1 MLSPITNQRSDQYG
15 GSLEN
20 RARLI
25 VDIIR
30 SIRQATSLGIMVRI
44 PGQDLYPEGLSQ
56 ADMSAVCRM
65 FVAAGVSIIDVS
77 SGIGGWN
84 RPKDRR
90 GEGYLVSESEYLKS
104 QDLGVPVIGVGG
116 IESSSFMELALE
128 QERLD
133 LIAVGRAILRGPI
146 QFSVTNMI
154 NPENTSIA

>member
-1 MLSPITNQRSDQYG
+1 
-15 GSLEN
+15 
-20 RARLI
+20 
-25 VDIIR
+25 
-30 SIRQATSLGIMVRI
+30 
-44 PGQDLYPEGLSQ
+44 
-56 ADMSAVCRM
+56 M